1 MPFLNK
7 RKKHGHF
14 RPRHLS
20 KAPSRQTPREKI
32 SGAFRELQQAT
43 GKAVAAVRRT
53 IRSAAA
59 RATTSG
65 SPEGQRSLIETLT
78 GTAAAFRAAAA
89 GLENEARQAMVGAA
103 EIRKE
108 LPKLLEPQ
116 REMIAGTPVLIFEFG
131 QALTAQE
138 AFAAALDLNLG
149 EVTVKKIADVRG
161 FLPRAVAD
169 ALQESRA
176 TFTVLLTRLRNR
188 ERRFMVWP
196 GKRPRQVRAKRG
208 GSIAVS
214 DGRAETFYFQGTARL
229 PAGTRIALPAAA
241 LAA

>member
-7 RKKHGHF
+7 RKNHLSL
-14 RPRHLS
+14 RPRR
-20 KAPSRQTPREKI
+20 PSSAAGRQSPREKI

-43 GKAVAAVRRT
+43 GKAVATVRRT

-65 SPEGQRSLIETLT
+65 SLEGQRSLIETLT
-78 GTAAAFRAAAA
+78 GTAAAFRAEAAR
-89 GLENEARQAMVGAA
+89 LENEARQAMVVAS
-103 EIRKE
+103 EIREE
-108 LPKLLEPQ
+108 LTELLEPQ
-116 REMIAGTPVLIFEFG
+116 RETIAGTPVLIFEFG

-138 AFAAALDLNLG
+138 AFAAALGLNFD
-149 EVTVKKIADVRG
+149 EVTVKKIAEMRG

-214 DGRAETFYFQGTARL
+214 DGRAEMFYFHGTARL

>member
-7 RKKHGHF
+7 RKKHANRRH
-14 RPRHLS
+14 HLS
-20 KAPSRQTPREKI
+20 QVAGRRSTREKI
-32 SGAFRELQQAT
+32 AGSFRELNRAT
-43 GKAVAAVRRT
+43 RTAVAAVRRT
-53 IRSAAA
+53 IRNAAA
-59 RATTSG
+59 RATTSD
-65 SPEGQRSLIETLT
+65 SPEGQRSLIETLIS
-78 GTAAAFRAAAA
+78 TAAAFRSVAAQ
-89 GLENEARQAMVGAA
+89 LENEARQAMAGAA

-116 REMIAGTPVLIFEFG
+116 LETIAGTRVLIFEFG
-131 QALTAQE
+131 QPLTAQE
-138 AFAAALDLNLG
+138 AFAAALDLNVA
-149 EVTVKKIADVRG
+149 EVTVKKIADARG

-169 ALQESRA
+169 ALEESRA

-208 GSIAVS
+208 GSLAVS

-241 LAA
+241 IAA